1 MLFAVKIDF
10 CDGLFSSMDGG
21 FQYCLS
27 ARLTFHGAHK
37 YNRLSLS
44 RSRRDPLKHF
54 EITVLRH
61 IRFAELR
68 KIPIKQA
75 NFTNEH
81 VI

>member
-1 MLFAVKIDF
+1 MYGIYKNILHLFQEY
-10 CDGLFSSMDGG
+10 S
-21 FQYCLS
+21 
-27 ARLTFHGAHK
+27 
-37 YNRLSLS
+37 RLSLS
-44 RSRRDPLKHF
+44 RSRRDPLKDF

-75 NFTNEH
+75 NYTNEH